1 MQEYTVEAI
10 LNGIRDRD
18 TKVLDFVYDN
28 YYHQIRVFVTQNQGS
43 KEDAKDIYQDAML
56 VIYQKL
62 QQNNL
67 RLTCSFNTYLYSV
80 SRLLWLK
87 QLERRK
93 LWKQYTEDAENFVSL
108 DDSII
113 TIFEM
118 NERYKLY
125 QTHFKRLSFSCQK
138 VLELFL
144 ARIPLKEIAR
154 ILGFK
159 SEQYAKKRKHQC
171 KEKLVNSIKND
182 PEYQELSRQTL
193 LNNQYNG

>member
-10 LNGIRDRD
+10 LSGIREKD
-18 TKVLDFVYDN
+18 TNVLDFIYKN
-28 YYHQIRVFVTQNQGS
+28 YYHQIKVFISQNQGS
-43 KEDAKDIYQDAML
+43 DEDAKDIYQDALM
-56 VIYQKL
+56 VIFQKL
-62 QQNNL
+62 QQDNL
-67 RLTCSFNTYLYSV
+67 KLTCSFNTYLYSV

-87 QLERRK
+87 QLEKRK
-93 LWKQYTEDAENFVSL
+93 LWKQYTEDAENFVAL
-108 DDSII
+108 DESILVMY
-113 TIFEM
+113 EK

-125 QTHFKRLSFSCQK
+125 QAHFKRLSFSCQK

-144 ARIPLKEIAR
+144 AKIPLKEIAR

-182 PEYQELSRQTL
+182 PDYQELSRHTQ
-193 LNNQYNG
+193 LNKQHNG